1 MHKGLA
7 IGLLTQAAA
16 ALAVASPGPV
26 VGPSSGE
33 SPTVVPE
40 FAAGSAVEY
49 WSDPSRY
56 KASLPKESARSGAFQ
71 VRLTPEGSQWL
82 WNYAGAL
89 GRGKGGPTLKTRPSS
104 VEVGVWDA
112 WIREKIAYD
121 RWIAAKDAAAKNGSG
136 SPLKTTTDPGPAP
149 DSLRGIFGPPPPFAS
164 AVQPMEHTVT
174 FHDGTQI
181 VFRDNP
187 VMREDYAY
195 YRSPQ
200 GVMSGGTPVK
210 DIDEEELNSLFEEA
224 KIPSQTR
231 GVMKAVS
238 LLEGGFD
245 AVNTYDTGFVSIG
258 FIQFACLKE
267 GGGSLG
273 AVLRNYKQSSPKGF
287 NEDFVRFGLDVSDD
301 GKLVATDLSNGEQ
314 KTGPEAAQL
323 IIADKR
329 LAAVFQRAGRL
340 SRGFRVAQLRVAKE
354 LYYPGD
360 DQIVVSA
367 GKSVLSGK
375 VSDVVKSE
383 AGLATLMDRKVHTGR
398 LDPLKQV
405 LESIASTNSV
415 TSFADLAKW
424 EQEVVEKLKNRKSY
438 LGDESLTQPAAAPAT
453 RSAPLTARKSTRKGR
468 SGG

>member
-26 VGPSSGE
+26 EGPPSGE
-33 SPTVVPE
+33 SPTVV
-40 FAAGSAVEY
+40 ADLAVGSAVEY

-56 KASLPKESARSGAFQ
+56 KTSLPKESTRSGVFQ

-82 WNYAGAL
+82 WSYAGAL

-104 VEVGVWDA
+104 VEIGAWDS
-112 WIREKIAYD
+112 WIRAKIAFD
-121 RWIAAKDAAAKNGSG
+121 RWTAAKDAAARNGSS
-136 SPLKTTTDPGPAP
+136 SPSKPVSDPGPAP
-149 DSLRGIFGPPPPFAS
+149 ESLRGIFGPPPPFAN

-181 VFRDNP
+181 VFRDHP
-187 VMREDYAY
+187 AMRDDYAY

-210 DIDEEELNSLFEEA
+210 DLDEEELNSLFEEA

-258 FIQFACLKE
+258 FIQFACLRE

-273 AVLRNYKQSSPKGF
+273 AVLRNYKQTSPKGF
-287 NEDFVRFGLDVSDD
+287 QDDFVRFGLDVSDD
-301 GKLVATDLSNGEQ
+301 GKLIATDLSNGE
-314 KTGPEAAQL
+314 KNEGPDAAQL

-340 SRGFRVAQLRVAKE
+340 SRGFRVAQLRVAKD

-360 DQIVVSA
+360 DQIVVNS
-367 GKSVLSGK
+367 GKAVLSGK

-405 LESIASTNSV
+405 LESIASANEL
-415 TSFADLAKW
+415 TSFSDLAKW

-438 LGDESLTQPAAAPAT
+438 LGDETLSQPSATPTT